1 MRGGSANDVEAS
13 TGATAEAMR
22 HRRLREPARSPAPG
36 TSIADGL
43 RAVIGLRD
51 GDGIEPARPV
61 RWRRP
66 PVGRGAQKR
75 SVDTVGIQDEVRKLV
90 NSESARHKRL
100 VEYVVRQVSQGRTLD
115 DVLGDPYITNRIN
128 ELEQRAL
135 LDEPE
140 VVEAVSDDVINDM
153 RRRLESTLGG

>member
-1 MRGGSANDVEAS
+1 
-13 TGATAEAMR
+13 
-22 HRRLREPARSPAPG
+22 
-36 TSIADGL
+36 
-43 RAVIGLRD
+43 
-51 GDGIEPARPV
+51 
-61 RWRRP
+61 
-66 PVGRGAQKR
+66 
-75 SVDTVGIQDEVRKLV
+75 VGIQDEVRKLV